1 MLIGTNDGIVT
12 LEEKNGAWEI
22 VRHDLK
28 GIRVEGICADNP
40 PGNVCVYGLS
50 VIAATEQ
57 GIFETSALPEAWEWS
72 STLPGVDARCLTV
85 TLDGTV
91 FVGADNAVLYR
102 RRAAEELFSEVES
115 LRDLPTYA
123 TWTFPVSPHMPNI
136 RALAASPTAPGR
148 VYVGVE
154 VGGVMLTED
163 DGETWQEARES
174 IHPDVHGLAVAPDDG
189 DHVFAVTGV
198 GFYRSQD
205 AARSWQSRCEG
216 LETMYAVTI
225 ANDPAEPQR
234 LYAAATL
241 GRPRSWRTRPEGAVA
256 KVYRSDD
263 GGSQWRPLMD
273 DGLVEAVDALAVDPD
288 GVVYAGTHGGQ
299 VFARAADADGWSVVA
314 DGLAPVNCISA

>member
-72 STLPGVDARCLTV
+72 KTLPDVDTRCLTV

-154 VGGVMLTED
+154 VGGIMLTED

-205 AARSWQSRCEG
+205 VAVPMRGTRDDVRRRDRERPRRAAAALRRGHARPATQLEDTPRGRRGEG
-216 LETMYAVTI
+216 V
-225 ANDPAEPQR
+225 PQR
-234 LYAAATL
+234 RRRLPVASTD
-241 GRPRSWRTRPEGAVA
+241 GRRPR
-256 KVYRSDD
+256 
-263 GGSQWRPLMD
+263 
-273 DGLVEAVDALAVDPD
+273 
-288 GVVYAGTHGGQ
+288 
-299 VFARAADADGWSVVA
+299 
-314 DGLAPVNCISA
+314 